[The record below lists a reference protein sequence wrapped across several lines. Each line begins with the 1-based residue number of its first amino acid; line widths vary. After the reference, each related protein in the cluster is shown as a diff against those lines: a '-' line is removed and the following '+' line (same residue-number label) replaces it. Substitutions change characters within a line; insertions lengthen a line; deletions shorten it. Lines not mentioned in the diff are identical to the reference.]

1 MQTALMI
8 IQLVLA
14 VGVIAFVT
22 LQPSKGE
29 GLGAVGGGSQL
40 FFGKNKGF
48 ERLLERLT
56 TVFAILFMISS
67 LVLAILS

>member
-1 MQTALMI
+1 MQTALMV
-8 IQLVLA
+8 IQLILS

-29 GLGAVGGGSQL
+29 GLGAVGGGGQL

-48 ERLLERLT
+48 EKLLERLT
-56 TVFAILFMISS
+56 TVFAIFFMISS

>member
-14 VGVIAFVT
+14 TGLIVFVT

-29 GLGAVGGGSQL
+29 GLGAIGGGARL
-40 FFGKNKGF
+40 FFSKNKGF
-48 ERLLERLT
+48 EKLLTRLT
-56 TVFAILFMISS
+56 TIFAVLFMISS
-67 LVLAILS
+67 LVLVLLS